1 MAIENPNPQPLVSVV
16 IPAYNAANTIAATI
30 GSVRR
35 QTYTSI
41 EILVVDDGS
50 TDRTRCIVKAIA
62 AEEPRLRIIGQ
73 QNAGVARA
81 RNRAIAEAQGDW
93 IAFIDAD
100 DIWHPEKLERQLKVA
115 LTSALAPA
123 LIYSWC
129 RSIDAE
135 DRVIA
140 DQGRPMHQGQAFKQL
155 LVFNF
160 INNASNALVRTDAVR
175 EVGGFDEAFQA
186 FHAYGAE
193 DIALYLAIAERWPI
207 APAPGFLVGY
217 RTLENSM
224 SAVPKRMRMSLE
236 LVLFRFEQK
245 RPDIPVSLM
254 ALSRT
259 FYDIYAA
266 SIALRSG
273 MYSLFTRYL
282 TKAFLR
288 RPGMTT
294 LYLICAIF
302 WRHSGK
308 RAVQRGRSLFSSL
321 QIFEPSYKQPFAEV
335 FDRYRTSRVAS
346 TGAPRQMSRR
356 RVWR

>member
-1 MAIENPNPQPLVSVV
+1 MPVENPNPPPLISVV
-16 IPAYNAANTIAATI
+16 IPAYNAANTIAATL
-30 GSVRR
+30 GSVRG

-50 TDRTRCIVKAIA
+50 TDATRLIVEKIT

-81 RNRAIAEAQGDW
+81 RNRALAEAQGDW
-93 IAFIDAD
+93 IATIDAD
-100 DIWHPEKLERQLKVA
+100 DIWHPEKLERQMKVA
-115 LTSALAPA
+115 LTSPLAPA

-140 DQGRPMHQGQAFKQL
+140 DQGRPMHQGQAFEQL

-160 INNASNALVRTDAVR
+160 INNASNVLVRTDAVR
-175 EVGGFDEAFQA
+175 AVGGFEEAFQA
-186 FHAYGAE
+186 FRAFGAE

-224 SAVPKRMRMSLE
+224 SAAPKRMRMSVE
-236 LVLFRFEQK
+236 LVLFHLEQK

-266 SIALRSG
+266 SLALRSG
-273 MYSLFTRYL
+273 MYGLFIRFLTR
-282 TKAFLR
+282 AMMR
-288 RPGMTT
+288 RPGITSFF
-294 LYLICAIF
+294 LVCAMF

-321 QIFEPSYKQPFAEV
+321 QIFEPSYKQPFAEA

-346 TGAPRQMSRR
+346 TSVSQQMPRR
-356 RVWR
+356 